1 MHQVYN
7 TNITGQDISSY
18 LLVSSY
24 TSDTTRSILVRCTV
38 NNIMGGDDY
47 TIYASLKEFGTTSE
61 VIIQPINSYY
71 IDSGIDGITF
81 PSMLVP
87 LNTGDIVNIYIQGLS
102 NDRSVSINTTWFDLS
117 IASASAVAN
126 IPTNP
131 LLTNDL
137 RIPDMI
143 ASASSLASIT
153 GTSAS
158 TIWTYVTRELTT
170 ATPSTSASEIWNY
183 FQRTLTSASGLGLAS
198 GSSVEGIT
206 GTSASTIWEYTNRT
220 LTSASGLGLASGS
233 AIDGITGTSA
243 STIWEYGERTLTSA
257 SSILDVVVEGTFT
270 FGQIVQIM
278 ASVLAGKM
286 NGSGTG
292 TLSFRDLSDTLTRI
306 SVEVNGLAER
316 TGVTINV

>member
-61 VIIQPINSYY
+61 VVIQPVNSYY
-71 IDSGIDGITF
+71 INSGIGGITF
-81 PSMLVP
+81 PSMLIP
-87 LNTGDIVNIYIQGLS
+87 LNAGDIVKIYIQGLS
-102 NDRSVSINTTWFDLS
+102 NDISASINTTWFDLS
-117 IASASAVAN
+117 IASASAVGN

-131 LLTNDL
+131 LLTNDS

-143 ASASSLASIT
+143 ASASSVAGIT

-158 TIWTYVTRELTT
+158 TIWTYATRELTT

-206 GTSASTIWEYTNRT
+206 GTSASTIWEYTN
-220 LTSASGLGLASGS
+220 
-233 AIDGITGTSA
+233 
-243 STIWEYGERTLTSA
+243 RTLTSA